1 MASVQCAIQKGDLPI
16 EFAWLHNGY
25 LLDENFG
32 VSLTKMSPRIS
43 FLNIDSVQAIH
54 RGNYTCVAANKA
66 GRTEFSSEL
75 HIDGAIIFFKR
86 FSVTN

>member
-1 MASVQCAIQKGDLPI
+1 MASVQCAVQKGDLPI

-25 LLDENFG
+25 LLEDNFG

-43 FLNIDSVQAIH
+43 FLNIESVKAKH

-66 GRTEFSSEL
+66 GRAEFMSEL
-75 HIDGAIIFFKR
+75 HIDGAINFF
-86 FSVTN
+86 